1 MEGID
6 RRLALEHK
14 SHSSIPLDTLG
25 VKLESSTHIFKEQ
38 RGGISPIQSEGSQY
52 SRDTTERK
60 ARRPATRDEKMEL
73 AKLMGHKGSYEVVDA
88 GTPMSGNANIL
99 IKDFAIANLA
109 RKKEPFL

>member
-6 RRLALEHK
+6 RRLALEQK
-14 SHSSIPLDTLG
+14 SQSTIPLDTLG

-60 ARRPATRDEKMEL
+60 ARRPATKDE
-73 AKLMGHKGSYEVVDA
+73 
-88 GTPMSGNANIL
+88 
-99 IKDFAIANLA
+99 
-109 RKKEPFL
+109 